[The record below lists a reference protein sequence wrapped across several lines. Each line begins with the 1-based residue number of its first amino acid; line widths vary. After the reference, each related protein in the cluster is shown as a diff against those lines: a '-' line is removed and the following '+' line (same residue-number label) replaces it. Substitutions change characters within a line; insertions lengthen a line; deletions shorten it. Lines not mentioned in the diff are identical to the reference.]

1 MNDIMN
7 DVEKVNKMIEMQKK
21 LDSAFLDEMGI
32 EYGKSKFSYDGLG
45 YAILD
50 ELGEL
55 NHELKGTWCWWKKT
69 QKEPDRKRVL
79 EELVDVWH
87 FVMSLHYHEVKV
99 KIDLGIIADLMNIS
113 SKAILRL
120 ILDTVMTNRPYID
133 CHIMELLIAYTRKL
147 GFSISDV
154 YVEYLEKNK
163 ENYKRIEEG
172 Y

>member
-1 MNDIMN
+1 MNDL
-7 DVEKVNKMIEMQKK
+7 EKINEMIEMQKK
-21 LDSAFLDEMGI
+21 LDSAI
-32 EYGKSKFSYDGLG
+32 EQDKGMKYGSSKYCYDGLS

-55 NHELKGTWCWWKKT
+55 NHELKGNWCWWKNT
-69 QKEPDRKRVL
+69 QELPDQRKVL
-79 EELVDVWH
+79 GELVDVWH
-87 FVMSLHYHEVKV
+87 FVMSLHYHEIKTN
-99 KIDLGIIADLMNIS
+99 IDLGIIEDLMNVS

-120 ILDTVMTNRPYID
+120 ILRVVMMNEPYID

-154 YVEYLEKNK
+154 YDAYIEKNR
-163 ENYKRIEEG
+163 ENYNRIERG